1 MTQAARLFAILC
13 VCLSASSASA
23 QTLYLEDFGRP
34 PCAMPLAAPAWFGK
48 DEATVPFSAVT
59 VVDPTNR
66 DNCVLTFNALTAFGD
81 AFSRLIEGVPGR
93 TLVME
98 FDYLGRPELGGVP
111 GDLGGTI
118 GISEGFAAGHR
129 WFAGTDPDPSIER
142 DPLVDDGRWHHYSF
156 EFDPFQPAVGCCGY
170 TGSGRFRVMLED
182 HLASAGIPGDSYF
195 DNVVIR
201 LSTQRVTFALIPI
214 PSLGGIPV
222 VAILS
227 DPSFDATTVD
237 VARLRFGHSGS
248 EAGVLGSAP
257 FDIDNDGDAD
267 MVVLFD
273 LRQSRIV
280 CGDAEVFLLGA
291 TTAGVAFEGSLPI
304 DLSAVGCS

>member
-1 MTQAARLFAILC
+1 MNQPARFFLIFCA
-13 VCLSASSASA
+13 CLSASSASA
-23 QTLYLEDFGRP
+23 QTLFLEDFGRP
-34 PCAMPLAAPAWFGK
+34 PCAMPFAAPAWFGK
-48 DEATVPFSAVT
+48 EGAAVPFSAVT
-59 VVDPTNR
+59 TIDPTNR

-118 GISEGFAAGHR
+118 GIAEEFPAGHR

-170 TGSGRFRVMLED
+170 TGSGRFHVMLED
-182 HLASAGIPGDSYF
+182 HLASLGIPGDSYF
-195 DNVVIR
+195 DNVVVR
-201 LSTQRVTFALIPI
+201 LSTRRVAFGIVPL
-214 PSLGGIPV
+214 PSFGPV
-222 VAILS
+222 VVILS
-227 DPSFDATTVD
+227 DPTFDATTAD
-237 VARLRFGHSGS
+237 VTRLRFGHSGS

-257 FDIDNDGDAD
+257 ADIDNDGDAD
-267 MVVLFD
+267 LFVLFD

-280 CGDAEVFLLGA
+280 CGDAEVFLLGT

-304 DLSAVGCS
+304 DLSGVGCS